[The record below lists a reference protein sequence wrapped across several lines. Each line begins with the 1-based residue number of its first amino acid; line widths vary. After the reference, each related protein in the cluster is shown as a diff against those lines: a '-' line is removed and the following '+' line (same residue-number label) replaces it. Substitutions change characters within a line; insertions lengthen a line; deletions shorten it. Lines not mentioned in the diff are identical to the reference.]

1 MLYKILLC
9 VLVGAASAAGQ
20 EEEKEKVSVAGG
32 GQEVLDHEVVYQ
44 PLPPAPE
51 YRSSD
56 EFDPRGME
64 HVYLIVN
71 TFLDLILRQDVL
83 PKSEFICLIYYII
96 ILSTETVDLDL
107 D

>member
-20 EEEKEKVSVAGG
+20 EEEKVNVSVAGG

-83 PKSEFICLIYYII
+83 PKSEFICLI
-96 ILSTETVDLDL
+96 
-107 D
+107 

>member
-9 VLVGAASAAGQ
+9 VLVGAASAAGR
-20 EEEKEKVSVAGG
+20 EEEKVNVSVAGG

-83 PKSEFICLIYYII
+83 PKSEFICLI
-96 ILSTETVDLDL
+96 
-107 D
+107 

>member
-20 EEEKEKVSVAGG
+20 EEEKVKVIVAGG

-83 PKSEFICLIYYII
+83 PKSEFICLI
-96 ILSTETVDLDL
+96 
-107 D
+107 

>member
-20 EEEKEKVSVAGG
+20 EEEKVNVSVAGG

-44 PLPPAPE
+44 PLPAAPE

-83 PKSEFICLIYYII
+83 PKSEFICLI
-96 ILSTETVDLDL
+96 
-107 D
+107 